1 MNHDIP
7 EELQKL
13 QELTRH
19 YVERELRPHEME
31 VDRTNHLAPELR
43 KQLRKKALEV
53 GLFGYNLPVEVGGPG
68 LSWLGQI
75 LIREQLGHVSQTMAD
90 TVGRPPKALLAC
102 QGEQRRRYLEPVLRA
117 EMTWS
122 FALTEPEAGS
132 DAAAMRTR
140 AARVEGGW
148 RVNGT
153 KHFISHGD
161 TSDILIVIAKTDEG
175 LPTAFLVEHDTPG
188 FSVGR
193 IHPKMGWR
201 GYNVAEL
208 QFDNVFVPDI
218 QVLGKPG
225 DGLRLGLSQIG
236 EARMGVAAHCVGM
249 AQRAFDYV
257 VEHAKVRKQFGRA
270 LAGFQG
276 LQWMLAE
283 MALDIEQ
290 SRALLYATA
299 RALDLASNTGE
310 VRTEISMVKLSASEM
325 VGRVADRAVQIMG
338 GAGYMAESPIEM
350 IYRDARA
357 FRIGEGTSEI
367 QKNQI
372 ARGILGGD
380 FTG

>member
-1 MNHDIP
+1 
-7 EELQKL
+7 
-13 QELTRH
+13 
-19 YVERELRPHEME
+19 
-31 VDRTNHLAPELR
+31 
-43 KQLRKKALEV
+43 
-53 GLFGYNLPVEVGGPG
+53 
-68 LSWLGQI
+68 
-75 LIREQLGHVSQTMAD
+75 
-90 TVGRPPKALLAC
+90 
-102 QGEQRRRYLEPVLRA
+102 
-117 EMTWS
+117 
-122 FALTEPEAGS
+122 
-132 DAAAMRTR
+132 
-140 AARVEGGW
+140 
-148 RVNGT
+148 
-153 KHFISHGD
+153 
-161 TSDILIVIAKTDEG
+161 
-175 LPTAFLVEHDTPG
+175 
-188 FSVGR
+188 
-193 IHPKMGWR
+193 MGWR

-225 DGLRLGLSQIG
+225 EGLRLGLSQIG

-257 VEHAKVRKQFGRA
+257 IEHVKVRKQFGRA
-270 LAGFQG
+270 LASFQG

-299 RALDLASNTGE
+299 RTLDLATNTGE